1 MKLTNNEI
9 YIYARN
15 LIEAFNDGDQK
26 LPIKINFYL
35 QKNKNILIQLAQ
47 DIEASRLEIAK
58 TYGIFDEENQQ
69 YNIPVDKM
77 EEANKE
83 LVDLFNLEQEVQIYM
98 INIDN
103 FSNDLT
109 ITTAQM
115 EAIMFMIEQ

>member
-35 QKNKNILIQLAQ
+35 QKYKNILIQLAQ